1 METKFCQLKN
11 LILTLLD
18 FIFRCIC
25 LFFQSFVRM
34 VLLSYL
40 ELLVNTRSE
49 LALARVLNVPNRD
62 LTHEAFTE
70 LKREAKKKNM
80 TMYQVIFIFVRLISL
95 IFVSL

>member
-1 METKFCQLKN
+1 
-11 LILTLLD
+11 
-18 FIFRCIC
+18 
-25 LFFQSFVRM
+25 M

-95 IFVSL
+95 ICFFTKMYTTDFKTFIF